1 MFALFGSLIDFLS
14 EVIVFLYGFVPS
26 YGLAIILF
34 TVLIRLL
41 LLPLMI
47 KQTKSMKAMQEL
59 QPKMQEIKDKYDD
72 NKEKQQEEMMKLY
85 QENNVN
91 PLAGCLPLIVQMAI
105 IIPLYRAILQ
115 LSETVPEFE
124 DSVFL
129 WIGRLTDGSLAERD
143 IALVILTG
151 LVMLVQSK
159 ITQSFSGGGGGKASM
174 MMWFMPIFIIFI
186 GFQLPAAVM
195 LYLFTSTI
203 FMVFQQYYVKREPDE
218 DEPETAVQEA

>member
-1 MFALFGSLIDFLS
+1 MFGFFGSLIDFMT

-34 TVLIRLL
+34 TIIIRLL

-47 KQTKSMKAMQEL
+47 KQTKSMKAMQDL

-91 PLAGCLPLIVQMAI
+91 PLAGCLPLVIQMAI

-115 LSETVPEFE
+115 MSETVPEFE
-124 DSVFL
+124 ESVFL
-129 WIGRLTDGSLAERD
+129 WIGRITEGSLAETD

-151 LVMLVQSK
+151 IVMLGQSK
-159 ITQSFSGGGGGKASM
+159 LTQSLSGGGGGKASM
-174 MMWFMPIFIIFI
+174 MMWFMPLFIVFI

-195 LYLFTSTI
+195 LYLFTSTL
-203 FMVFQQYYVKREPDE
+203 FQLFQQYYVKREPE
-218 DEPETAVQEA
+218 EPETAVEEA

>member
-1 MFALFGSLIDFLS
+1 MFALFGRLIDFMT
-14 EVIVFLYGFVPS
+14 ETIVFLYGFVPS

-59 QPKMQEIKDKYDD
+59 QPQMQEIKDKYDD

-91 PLAGCLPLIVQMAI
+91 PLSGCLPLVIQMAI
-105 IIPLYRAILQ
+105 IIPLYRAIMQ
-115 LSETVPEFE
+115 MSETVPEFE
-124 DSVFL
+124 ESVFL
-129 WIGRLTDGSLAERD
+129 WIGRITGGSLAERD
-143 IALVILTG
+143 IVLVILTG
-151 LVMLVQSK
+151 LVMLGHSK
-159 ITQSFSGGGGGKASM
+159 MTQSLSGGGGKAGM
-174 MMWFMPIFIIFI
+174 MMYFMPLFIVFI

-195 LYLFTSTI
+195 LYLFTSTL
-203 FMVFQQYYVKREPDE
+203 FQFFQQYYVKREPDE
-218 DEPETAVQEA
+218 PETAVEEA